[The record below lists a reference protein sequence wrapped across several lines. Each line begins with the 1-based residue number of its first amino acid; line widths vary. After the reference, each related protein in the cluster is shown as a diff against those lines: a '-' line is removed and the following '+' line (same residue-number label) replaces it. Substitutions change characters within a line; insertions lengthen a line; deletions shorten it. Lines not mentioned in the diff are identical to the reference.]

1 MVIINANFTN
11 INNDLESAKVDI
23 DALEILLPS
32 APATTSLKWLTKLSV
47 APASPTAPIA
57 VWDNDTRVPTQGEND
72 ACAGTTG
79 TPSSSNK
86 FVTATDPAYTGI
98 VYTTTDQTV
107 AGIKTFTNIPVLP
120 ASDPTT
126 ANQAVRK
133 SYADGLVSSSSWTTS
148 DGQVTYN
155 RRGKLYHNITSTS
168 TPSSSAYLPIRND
181 ATTRAKICT
190 LLWITESTNYWWK
203 IWSGW
208 DADGDSRY
216 WDGAAWQTNT
226 NWISE
231 DILTWILA
239 A

>member
-107 AGIKTFTNIPVLP
+107 AGIKTFTSIPVLP

-133 SYADGLVSSSSWTTS
+133 SYADSLVSSSTGTA
-148 DGQVTYN
+148 DGAVLYS
-155 RRGKLYHNITSTS
+155 RRGKLYYNFRSEATISGSKYPILSDANTRARIATALGITVSTYTDFS
-168 TPSSSAYLPIRND
+168 EWSGGSSVLDFTYYTGVTWDILSNQSSAL
-181 ATTRAKICT
+181 
-190 LLWITESTNYWWK
+190 
-203 IWSGW
+203 
-208 DADGDSRY
+208 
-216 WDGAAWQTNT
+216 Q
-226 NWISE
+226 
-231 DILTWILA
+231 LTSILA